1 MATMTIQW
9 QSNYSD
15 NYKFF
20 IIMSVVIHK
29 NTNLIFNKQTYTP
42 LGQKKKNRISKPA
55 LTCSKSTM
63 EILE

>member
-20 IIMSVVIHK
+20 IIMPVVIHN

-42 LGQKKKNRISKPA
+42 LGQKKKTELASRH
-55 LTCSKSTM
+55 
-63 EILE
+63 